1 MKILNLYMIHFK
13 GVSKLYQGNIVAV
26 RDINLHI
33 RPKEL
38 VSIIGRSGAGKTTLA
53 KLLIAQEKPTEG
65 QIIVGGWDITNIKNF
80 EIPVLRRQIG
90 IVFQDFNL
98 LEGKTVQE
106 NVSFALEVSG
116 VKRKIIR
123 QIVEPILKIV
133 GLKGFEHRYPH
144 QISGGEVQRVA
155 IARALAHRPKILIAD
170 EPTGNL
176 DAINSQEILDLL
188 QKINEFGT
196 TVILMTHD
204 KDIVNSL
211 NRRVIVM
218 DHGEL
223 ISDKEEGK
231 YTL

>member
-1 MKILNLYMIHFK
+1 M
-13 GVSKLYQGNIVAV
+13 
-26 RDINLHI
+26 
-33 RPKEL
+33 
-38 VSIIGRSGAGKTTLA
+38 
-53 KLLIAQEKPTEG
+53 
-65 QIIVGGWDITNIKNF
+65 
-80 EIPVLRRQIG
+80 LRRQIG
-90 IVFQDFNL
+90 IVFQEFNL

-116 VKRKIIR
+116 VKRKKIR

-133 GLKGFEHRYPH
+133 GLKGFENRYPH

-218 DHGEL
+218 DQGEI
-223 ISDKEEGK
+223 ISDKEQGK
-231 YTL
+231 YTI